1 LNPIDPASGRPDRC
15 SDPAE
20 TPSTSPVR
28 SSPAGASP
36 ASPSDPGPDVA
47 PRAEPADDPLAERSR
62 IAAFASTRGRYYA
75 VVLAV
80 FCCILLISNIAATK
94 VIGFGPIVTD
104 GGAFLFPIA
113 YILGDVISEVYGFA
127 AARRAVITGFA
138 MQLLATLVFFL
149 VQISPPGPGYE
160 NQEAFEAVI
169 GFYPRIVLASLL
181 GYVVGQL
188 LNSFVLV
195 RIKRVMGEKRL
206 WVRLLTS
213 TGVGEAADTL
223 IFCTVAFAGVI
234 PGWDFL
240 SYVIFGFVYKV
251 GVEIILMPVTYRVIS
266 LFKKHESTYSVD
278 TDLARRAGQAART

>member
-1 LNPIDPASGRPDRC
+1 MNPTDPASGQPDRL

-20 TPSTSPVR
+20 TPSTA
-28 SSPAGASP
+28 PAGV
-36 ASPSDPGPDVA
+36 GL
-47 PRAEPADDPLAERSR
+47 ADSR
-62 IAAFASTRGRYYA
+62 TDSSRVAAFASTRGRYYA
-75 VVLAV
+75 VVLAL

-127 AARRAVITGFA
+127 AARKAVITGFA
-138 MQLLATLVFFL
+138 MQLLATAVFFL
-149 VQISPPGPGYE
+149 VQVSPPGPGYE
-160 NQEAFEAVI
+160 NQDAFEAVI
-169 GFYPRIVLASLL
+169 GFYPRIVLASML

-195 RIKRVMGEKRL
+195 RIKRAMGEKRL

-213 TGVGEAADTL
+213 TGVGEAADTV

-240 SYVIFGFVYKV
+240 GYVIFGFVYKV
-251 GVEIILMPVTYRVIS
+251 AVEVILMPVTYRVIKV
-266 LFKKHESTYSVD
+266 FKKHEHTYSVD
-278 TDLARRAGQAART
+278 TDLARRAARV